1 MVKAGLVLG
10 LFGGSQK
17 YMDNVVSLI
26 DSLPVSLKQKVIRE
40 PGREPGIRKER
51 AGF

>member
-26 DSLPVSLKQKVIRE
+26 DSFPVSLKEQKVIRE
-40 PGREPGIRKER
+40 PGREPSIRK
-51 AGF
+51 GF